1 MIRLALISSQR
12 ALAEDPAG
20 VFGDISTV
28 LTGGETVL
36 AGLPG
41 LAGKAAKVAGTAGR
55 IVDPLNVVTK
65 PLAAGAAGGIPFF
78 G

>member
-1 MIRLALISSQR
+1 MALISSQR

-28 LTGGETVL
+28 LTGGETAL
-36 AGLPG
+36 ARLPG
-41 LAGKAAKVAGTAGR
+41 LVGKSAKVAGTAGR

-65 PLAAGAAGGIPFF
+65 PLAAGGIPFF